1 MPYNLVLIPGVEIDD
16 FIYIYISKLLPTGS
30 WLKSLS
36 PQIITICVC
45 VCVCVCTRVLMRASQ
60 MAQWQLPMQETQ
72 MWVPSLSWE
81 DPLKEEMATCSSIL
95 A

>member
-1 MPYNLVLIPGVEIDD
+1 MPYNLVLIPGIEIDD

-45 VCVCVCTRVLMRASQ
+45 VCVCAHMHTCAYGGFPDGSV
-60 MAQWQLPMQETQ
+60 
-72 MWVPSLSWE
+72 
-81 DPLKEEMATCSSIL
+81 ATAYAGDTDVGSIPEL
-95 A
+95 GRSPERGNGDLL